1 MGCWS
6 ITELTPAFNL
16 PMHIGEERLC
26 VSKEC
31 LPNEM
36 TQANT
41 RALTSCVVP
50 RLLAYCVPHELD
62 FQKNALKMSSV
73 HGLSVHTVI
82 ASVKLANSCTFF
94 VISLETAKKQT
105 GKITKFHALIPKDP
119 RQGTDV
125 PKSKLS
131 KS

>member
-62 FQKNALKMSSV
+62 FQKNALKVSSV
-73 HGLSVHTVI
+73 HGSSVHTVKP
-82 ASVKLANSCTFF
+82 SVMFSEGSRGGVCLPPPPFILDEKRRN
-94 VISLETAKKQT
+94 
-105 GKITKFHALIPKDP
+105 D
-119 RQGTDV
+119 
-125 PKSKLS
+125 
-131 KS
+131 

>member
-1 MGCWS
+1 
-6 ITELTPAFNL
+6 
-16 PMHIGEERLC
+16 MHIGEERLC

-62 FQKNALKMSSV
+62 FQKHALKVSSV
-73 HGLSVHTVI
+73 HGSSVHTV
-82 ASVKLANSCTFF
+82 
-94 VISLETAKKQT
+94 
-105 GKITKFHALIPKDP
+105 
-119 RQGTDV
+119 
-125 PKSKLS
+125 KLS
-131 KS
+131 QLPHFAKELKLIHLKISYKILHHFHPSEPPSLKRTVQCLTHLCSRLLWAENEEQPQISDAD